1 MLDAAVRFGVST
13 RSADLQSSP
22 GGGARRE
29 PWINRGGRG
38 LSPPSGDRH
47 RVPGRAPSDASSLS
61 GGESSRGLKGNQKI
75 YLCPSSPV
83 SLAVSLDTSVPQKP
97 KKKKSASRACEQ
109 TKEKGKNLVRRKCK
123 LNIFFFS
130 SGKKK
135 STSFFA
141 ERNEEQVLQNCAFLK
156 KILPRF
162 LLYAVFGHHSILL
175 ALSVGSVRFKFCFFL
190 LKKELAIENVFLATL
205 RSAVSRGQQD
215 KVVVDVH
222 HGHVEGRHLVDA
234 QRLVHG
240 RVELLHLQLPLH
252 PLHSV
257 EGGCFVLLPHQQA
270 RLRGSGVR

>member
-1 MLDAAVRFGVST
+1 MTCT
-13 RSADLQSSP
+13 RSAVGQTPPPGAPLARRGGSIRGQHQISRSTVVTR
-22 GGGARRE
+22 GGGGRRE

-38 LSPPSGDRH
+38 LSPPSEDRH

-135 STSFFA
+135 A
-141 ERNEEQVLQNCAFLK
+141 
-156 KILPRF
+156 LPSSQR
-162 LLYAVFGHHSILL
+162 GTKS
-175 ALSVGSVRFKFCFFL
+175 KFCKIAPF
-190 LKKELAIENVFLATL
+190 
-205 RSAVSRGQQD
+205 
-215 KVVVDVH
+215 
-222 HGHVEGRHLVDA
+222 
-234 QRLVHG
+234 
-240 RVELLHLQLPLH
+240 
-252 PLHSV
+252 
-257 EGGCFVLLPHQQA
+257 
-270 RLRGSGVR
+270 